1 MDKKNRLL
9 MKQIERYIDEYTE
22 AHGGGSPTIREI
34 AEAVGCARTTAGNY
48 LQYMRDEGI
57 IYYHGCRNITTRK
70 KQKTELAVRS
80 VPLVGTIACGMPIL
94 AEENIE
100 KYLSI
105 PSFLAESGDCFL
117 LRARGESMIE
127 AGINPGD
134 LVVIRQQDTAEPGDI
149 VVALIGSEATLKRF
163 YPEPEKHRVRLH
175 PENKEMDDIY
185 AGVDLKIQGV
195 AVGAIKTFL

>member
-9 MKQIERYIDEYTE
+9 MKKIERYIDEYTE
-22 AHGGGSPTIREI
+22 RNGGGSPTIREI

-57 IYYHGCRNITTRK
+57 IDYHGCRNITTRK
-70 KQKTELAVRS
+70 KKKTDLAIRS
-80 VPLVGTIACGMPIL
+80 VPLVGTIACGTPIL

-100 KYLSI
+100 RYLSI
-105 PSFLAESGDCFL
+105 PAFLAESGDCFL
-117 LRARGESMIE
+117 LRTKGESMIE

-134 LVVIRQQDTAEPGDI
+134 LVVIRQQDTADPGDI
-149 VVALIGSEATLKRF
+149 VVALIGNEATLKRF
-163 YPEPEKHRVRLH
+163 YPEPKKHRVRLH

-185 AGVDLKIQGV
+185 AGDDLKIQGV
-195 AVGAIKTFL
+195 AVGAIKSFL